1 MLSSS
6 ARMRTCATVLVIVQR
21 ELDSAL
27 IRLGRRRYARP
38 VHAGSW
44 REDRGMIEAQL
55 FNGTILQFPDGTPD
69 HTPLKTYNVS
79 GILRAQ
85 IGGRGG
91 RHTKVRRGSP
101 PSKNTIENLT
111 KSALSVFQRSPKF
124 ATIRVA
130 RWGKCWGSAAWH
142 GRRNGSRRDPS
153 RP

>member
-1 MLSSS
+1 
-6 ARMRTCATVLVIVQR
+6 MRTCATVLVIVQR

-91 RHTKVRRGSP
+91 IRTHGGLAPTAVFKTAALNR
-101 PSKNTIENLT
+101 
-111 KSALSVFQRSPKF
+111 SATLP
-124 ATIRVA
+124 
-130 RWGKCWGSAAWH
+130 
-142 GRRNGSRRDPS
+142 
-153 RP
+153 